1 MSNNEKYEGFDF
13 FIPNKI
19 NNSVKDIISPKKLDL
34 RNNLY
39 ENKIIEDAYDKLDMA
54 VTAEE
59 FYESISLLV
68 FHARHLDPLEHT
80 NIARLLRRPFKR
92 KASRS
97 PNSQLHQATYE
108 FAEATCS
115 SLFKSDGK
123 KRRTFVA
130 WASKEFETSHDI
142 VRRSLRDAEKKAKA
156 RKNKK

>member
-68 FHARHLDPLEHT
+68 FHARHLDPL
-80 NIARLLRRPFKR
+80 
-92 KASRS
+92 
-97 PNSQLHQATYE
+97 
-108 FAEATCS
+108 
-115 SLFKSDGK
+115 
-123 KRRTFVA
+123 
-130 WASKEFETSHDI
+130 
-142 VRRSLRDAEKKAKA
+142 
-156 RKNKK
+156 